1 MSRDEYSPETEV
13 AKRKINSVETSVNS
27 DFESLIDCARRPHHF
42 ICDHQHLPGP
52 GSTTCAK
59 LCQLLHTKAPGIDSG
74 LDTHKTLLQDVPVSR
89 GLNRSIL
96 PNVTNKN
103 FRAVNEQ
110 PTMHLPMSD
119 QYLPNQKYLKNTRRD
134 LSSPTESESD
144 IKSQLMSVR
153 SLRLRAHSVPGVTVL
168 FIDIKGFTA
177 GCAAMSAG
185 QVGEWVAEFYL
196 RVEQAAAAH
205 GVRKVEVRGDCCVC
219 VTGVG
224 RRVAW
229 REGTGCGGGEGDR
242 EESQVTRMLAFAADL
257 HADLATLA
265 YAGSRATSTRM
276 GVASGDVDFLIGE
289 ACGGGGFMSLK
300 GEAMRLAARMEA
312 LSPPGMVLAH
322 ASAAGRWASEG
333 GGRRVQPATERV
345 GGEDDGEAATFDCA
359 GRAFRPA
366 VCKAASSSR
375 AAAHVGCSSLRLQA
389 GRGFPSRLRASRS
402 FP

>member
-1 MSRDEYSPETEV
+1 MHRTHQQKDGFSTEFV
-13 AKRKINSVETSVNS
+13 VN
-27 DFESLIDCARRPHHF
+27 
-42 ICDHQHLPGP
+42 
-52 GSTTCAK
+52 TN
-59 LCQLLHTKAPGIDSG
+59 LLHQPEKVHFSKKFAPSS
-74 LDTHKTLLQDVPVSR
+74 SR
-89 GLNRSIL
+89 ENF
-96 PNVTNKN
+96 TNSNK
-103 FRAVNEQ
+103 
-110 PTMHLPMSD
+110 D
-119 QYLPNQKYLKNTRRD
+119 
-134 LSSPTESESD
+134 SESD

-229 REGTGCGGGEGDR
+229 REETGCGGGEGDR

-289 ACGGGGFMSLK
+289 AFCGGGGGGGGFMSLK

-312 LSPPGMVLAH
+312 LSPPGTVLAH
-322 ASAAGRWASEG
+322 ASAAERWASEG
-333 GGRRVQPATERV
+333 GGRRVQPATMRV
-345 GGEDDGEAATFDCA
+345 GGGDDGEAATFDCA
-359 GRAFRPA
+359 ARAFRPA